1 MNQKW
6 LTLVGLV
13 VLLLVGVIVYSALQ
27 DQKGTDTS
35 TLESVRS
42 LPDDPL
48 AAGSFEAQVDET
60 GPVTVTIQ
68 PLSLTDS
75 GTWDFVVTLQT
86 HSVDLDMDILTS
98 IVLLDSA
105 GEEVSPISWDGDPPE
120 GHHRTGTLSF
130 TALNPKPETVTVLAK
145 NIADV
150 PLREFVWKN

>member
-48 AAGSFEAQVDET
+48 
-60 GPVTVTIQ
+60 
-68 PLSLTDS
+68 
-75 GTWDFVVTLQT
+75 
-86 HSVDLDMDILTS
+86 
-98 IVLLDSA
+98 
-105 GEEVSPISWDGDPPE
+105 
-120 GHHRTGTLSF
+120 
-130 TALNPKPETVTVLAK
+130 
-145 NIADV
+145 
-150 PLREFVWKN
+150 

>member
-1 MNQKW
+1 MLVNQKW

-35 TLESVRS
+35 
-42 LPDDPL
+42 
-48 AAGSFEAQVDET
+48 
-60 GPVTVTIQ
+60 
-68 PLSLTDS
+68 
-75 GTWDFVVTLQT
+75 
-86 HSVDLDMDILTS
+86 SVDLDMDILTS

-105 GEEVSPISWDGDPPE
+105 GEEVSPVSWDGDPPE

-130 TALNPKPETVTVLAK
+130 AALNPKPETVTVLAK

-150 PLREFVWKN
+150 PLREFVWKK